1 MVRGAESQ
9 KEIMVFS
16 LLEVFPF
23 GDSIWFG
30 SFRMPAAIMFVVFVC
45 KMTQCRWLK
54 LLCHRYNQSDNKQE
68 MKKDLASIETE

>member
-1 MVRGAESQ
+1 MVRGAKRQ

-23 GDSIWFG
+23 GDYIWFG

-45 KMTQCRWLK
+45 KMTQC
-54 LLCHRYNQSDNKQE
+54 
-68 MKKDLASIETE
+68 